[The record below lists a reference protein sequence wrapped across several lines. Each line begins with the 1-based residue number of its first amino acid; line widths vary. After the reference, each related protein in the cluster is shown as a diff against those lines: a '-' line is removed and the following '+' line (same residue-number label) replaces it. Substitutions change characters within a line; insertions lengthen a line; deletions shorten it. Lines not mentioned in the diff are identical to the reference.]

1 MTQPLGFKK
10 SNIFLFLAVSVLIR
24 MTSSVGRKQSQ
35 ILTTKVYFLLSHLS
49 VDFWLELWSS
59 THLKQCRSLSWG
71 QRSQEDLSSL
81 LNVLAFT
88 WSELDTHFLDT
99 KKTRQQQQ
107 KTNPHKMK
115 VAKLCLTLCDPI
127 MLLCPWDSPGKNTKV
142 GCHFL
147 LQGIFSTQGTNP
159 DFLHCRQPLNCLS
172 HQGSHQEE
180 YWNGKPFPSAG
191 YLPDPG
197 I

>member
-1 MTQPLGFKK
+1 MTQPSGFKK

-59 THLKQCRSLSWG
+59 THLKYCRSLSWG

-81 LNVLAFT
+81 LTVLAFT
-88 WSELDTHFLDT
+88 WSELDTHFLDKKKQDNSNKKPTPT
-99 KKTRQQQQ
+99 KWK
-107 KTNPHKMK
+107 
-115 VAKLCLTLCDPI
+115 
-127 MLLCPWDSPGKNTKV
+127 S
-142 GCHFL
+142 
-147 LQGIFSTQGTNP
+147 
-159 DFLHCRQPLNCLS
+159 LNCVWLFVTPS
-172 HQGSHQEE
+172 CSSVHGILQARILEWVAISFSREYSQPREQTQIFYVAGSLLTVLATREVQE